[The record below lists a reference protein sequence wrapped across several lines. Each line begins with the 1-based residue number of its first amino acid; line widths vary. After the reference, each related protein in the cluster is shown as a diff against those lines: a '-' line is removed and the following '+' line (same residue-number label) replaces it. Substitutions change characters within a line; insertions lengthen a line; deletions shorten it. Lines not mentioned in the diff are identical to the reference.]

1 MPEQKTGPEMRQ
13 QVRVPIELKVDYK
26 KLNSFFADYT
36 KNISKGGTFIKTK
49 KPLSIGTKFLFK
61 LTVPQRAEPFELL
74 GEVVWSKADGDEP
87 GMGIRF
93 IYNSDSQRSEFE
105 AVVEKLM
112 ADSLGPALT
121 EKLLKKPASS

>member
-1 MPEQKTGPEMRQ
+1 MPEQKTGPEQRQ
-13 QVRVPIELKVDYK
+13 QTRVPIELKVDYK

-49 KPLSIGTKFLFK
+49 KPLPIGTRFLFK
-61 LTVPQRAEPFELL
+61 LTVPQREEPFELL

-93 IYNSDSQRSEFE
+93 IYSSDTQRSEFE
-105 AVVEKLM
+105 GVVEKLM
-112 ADSLGPALT
+112 ADSLGQDLT
-121 EKLLKKPASS
+121 EKLLNKPLHS

>member
-93 IYNSDSQRSEFE
+93 IYNSDTQRAEFE

-112 ADSLGPALT
+112 ADSLGPDLT